1 MSRLQRREA
10 KHEHLLEVAAREFA
24 ALGFADAS
32 INRILVTAGV
42 SKGSAYYYFAD
53 KADLFFAVVQY
64 CNHQLRLIDTEIDP
78 QTLDAA
84 TFWPT
89 FADLHRQP
97 LLRAYARP
105 WLFGALKAAG
115 QLPHE
120 TLAAGPLAEFAT
132 RLMAFVLSFIQ
143 RGQALHLIRDDL
155 PTPLLFAWLRHID
168 QASDDWLLA
177 EWAHL
182 TRDDIART
190 SDATVDAMRRA
201 IVRDL
206 LELPYGT
213 PHVREKR
220 SSRAS

>member
-32 INRILVTAGV
+32 INRILATAGV

-53 KADLFFAVVQY
+53 KADLFIAVVQY
-64 CNHQLRLIDTEIDP
+64 CSRQLHLIDMEMDP

-89 FADLHRQP
+89 FAELHRQP
-97 LLRAYARP
+97 LLRAYERP
-105 WLFGALKAAG
+105 WLFGAIKAAG
-115 QLPHE
+115 QLPPE
-120 TLAAGPLAEFAT
+120 TLASGPLAEFAT
-132 RLMAFVLSFIQ
+132 RLVAYVLGFIQ

-155 PTPLLFAWLRHID
+155 PDALLFAWLRHID

-177 EWAHL
+177 EWAHQ
-182 TRDDIART
+182 TRDDIARI
-190 SDATVDAMRRA
+190 SDATVAAMRRA
-201 IVRDL
+201 MAP
-206 LELPYGT
+206 E
-213 PHVREKR
+213 
-220 SSRAS
+220 